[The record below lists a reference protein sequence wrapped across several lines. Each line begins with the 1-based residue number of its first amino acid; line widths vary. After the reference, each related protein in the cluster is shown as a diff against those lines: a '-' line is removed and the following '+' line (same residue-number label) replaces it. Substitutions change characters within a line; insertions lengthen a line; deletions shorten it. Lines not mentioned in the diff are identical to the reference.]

1 MQTTIIIRLPTNKSK
16 DMLELDFTTI
26 ITAIVSLIGGGWLF
40 NLYSAKPRKTSIEL
54 ENVGKAME
62 EMNGVINTMKE
73 SSRVYREDTDKTI
86 RGLNTKIENLEKSI
100 KVKDEAIYSAYD
112 CPFPDKSSDCIV
124 LKVYKKCHECSIET
138 QIVQDNDE
146 QESEDGE

>member
-1 MQTTIIIRLPTNKSK
+1 MF
-16 DMLELDFTTI
+16 ELDVTTI

-62 EMNGVINTMKE
+62 EMNGVITTMKE
-73 SSRVYREDTDKTI
+73 SSRIYREDTDRTI
-86 RGLNTKIENLEKSI
+86 RGLNAKIENLEKSI
-100 KVKDEAIYSAYD
+100 KIKDEAIYSAYD

-124 LKVYKKCHECSIET
+124 LRVYKKCHECSIET
-138 QIVQDNDE
+138 QVFEDSAESQE
-146 QESEDGE
+146 Q

>member
-1 MQTTIIIRLPTNKSK
+1 M
-16 DMLELDFTTI
+16 ELDFTTI

-62 EMNGVINTMKE
+62 EMNGVINTMKD
-73 SSRVYREDTDKTI
+73 SSRTYRDETDRTI
-86 RGLNTKIENLEKSI
+86 RVLNTKIENLEKSI

-112 CPFPDKSSDCIV
+112 CPFPEKSSDCIV
-124 LKVYKKCHECSIET
+124 LKVYKKCRECSIET
-138 QIVQDNDE
+138 QIVQDNDV

>member
-1 MQTTIIIRLPTNKSK
+1 MF
-16 DMLELDFTTI
+16 ELDVTTI
-26 ITAIVSLIGGGWLF
+26 ITAIVSLIGGGWIF
-40 NLYSAKPRKTSIEL
+40 NVYSAKPRKTSIEL

-62 EMNGVINTMKE
+62 EMNGVITTMKE
-73 SSRVYREDTDKTI
+73 SSRIYREDTDRTI
-86 RGLNTKIENLEKSI
+86 KVLNTKIENLEKTI

-124 LKVYKKCHECSIET
+124 LKVYKKCSECSIESK
-138 QIVQDNDE
+138 IVQDDV

>member
-1 MQTTIIIRLPTNKSK
+1 M
-16 DMLELDFTTI
+16 ELDVTTI
-26 ITAIVSLIGGGWLF
+26 ITAIVSVIGGGWLF

-62 EMNGVINTMKE
+62 EMNGVITTMKE
-73 SSRVYREDTDKTI
+73 SSRIYREDTDRTI
-86 RGLNTKIENLEKSI
+86 KVLNTKIENLEKTI

-124 LKVYKKCHECSIET
+124 LKVYKKCSECSIDT
-138 QIVQDNDE
+138 QIVKDNDMQDLE
-146 QESEDGE
+146 ELE

>member
-1 MQTTIIIRLPTNKSK
+1 M
-16 DMLELDFTTI
+16 ELDFTTI
-26 ITAIVSLIGGGWLF
+26 ITAIVSVIGGGWLF

-73 SSRVYREDTDKTI
+73 SSRTYRDETDRTI
-86 RGLNTKIENLEKSI
+86 SDLNTKIENLEKSI

-112 CPFPDKSSDCIV
+112 CPFPEKSSDCIV
-124 LKVYKKCHECSIET
+124 LKVYKKCRECSIET
-138 QIVQDNDE
+138 QIVNDNDV
-146 QESEDGE
+146 QESDDVE

>member
-1 MQTTIIIRLPTNKSK
+1 MF
-16 DMLELDFTTI
+16 ELDVTTI

-62 EMNGVINTMKE
+62 EMNGVITTMKE
-73 SSRVYREDTDKTI
+73 SSRIYREDTDRTI
-86 RGLNTKIENLEKSI
+86 KVLNTKIENLEKSI

-124 LKVYKKCHECSIET
+124 LKVYKKCRDCNIET
-138 QIVQDNDE
+138 QVFDDSAE
-146 QESEDGE
+146 SQE

>member
-1 MQTTIIIRLPTNKSK
+1 MF
-16 DMLELDFTTI
+16 ELDFTTI

-73 SSRVYREDTDKTI
+73 SSKTYRDETDRTI

-124 LKVYKKCHECSIET
+124 LKVYKKCRECSIEN
-138 QIVQDNDE
+138 QIVQDNE
-146 QESEDGE
+146 TQESDDGE

>member
-1 MQTTIIIRLPTNKSK
+1 MF
-16 DMLELDFTTI
+16 EFDFTTI
-26 ITAIVSLIGGGWLF
+26 ITAIVSVIGGGWLF

-62 EMNGVINTMKE
+62 EMNGVIKTMKE
-73 SSRVYREDTDKTI
+73 SSRTYREETDRTI

-112 CPFPDKSSDCIV
+112 CPFPEKSSDCIV
-124 LKVYKKCHECSIET
+124 LKVYKKCRECSIET
-138 QIVQDNDE
+138 QIVQDKDV
-146 QESEDGE
+146 QESDAGE

>member
-1 MQTTIIIRLPTNKSK
+1 MF
-16 DMLELDFTTI
+16 ELDVTTI

-73 SSRVYREDTDKTI
+73 SSRTYREETDRTI
-86 RGLNTKIENLEKSI
+86 RGLNTKIDNLEKSI

-138 QIVQDNDE
+138 QIVQDNE
-146 QESEDGE
+146 IQESEDVE

>member
-1 MQTTIIIRLPTNKSK
+1 M
-16 DMLELDFTTI
+16 ELDVTTI

-62 EMNGVINTMKE
+62 EMNGVIKTMKE
-73 SSRVYREDTDKTI
+73 SSRTYREETDRTI

-100 KVKDEAIYSAYD
+100 KVKEEAIYSAYD

-124 LKVYKKCHECSIET
+124 LKVYKKCHECSLET
-138 QIVQDNDE
+138 QVFEDSAESQE
-146 QESEDGE
+146 Q

>member
-1 MQTTIIIRLPTNKSK
+1 M
-16 DMLELDFTTI
+16 ELDFTTI
-26 ITAIVSLIGGGWLF
+26 ITAIVSVIGGGWLF

-62 EMNGVINTMKE
+62 EMNGVIKTMKE
-73 SSRVYREDTDKTI
+73 SSLTYRDETDRTI
-86 RGLNTKIENLEKSI
+86 RVLNTKIENLEKSI

-124 LKVYKKCHECSIET
+124 LKVYKKCRECSIET
-138 QIVQDNDE
+138 QIVQDNE
-146 QESEDGE
+146 IQESDDVE

>member
-1 MQTTIIIRLPTNKSK
+1 M
-16 DMLELDFTTI
+16 ELDFTTI

-62 EMNGVINTMKE
+62 EMNGVIKTMKE
-73 SSRVYREDTDKTI
+73 SSRTYRDETDRTI
-86 RGLNTKIENLEKSI
+86 RCLNTKIENLEKSI

-138 QIVQDNDE
+138 QIVKDNDVN
-146 QESEDGE
+146 ESEDGE

>member
-1 MQTTIIIRLPTNKSK
+1 
-16 DMLELDFTTI
+16 MLELDVTTI
-26 ITAIVSLIGGGWLF
+26 ITAIVSLIGGGWIF
-40 NLYSAKPRKTSIEL
+40 NVYSAKPRKTSIEL

-62 EMNGVINTMKE
+62 EMNGVITTMKE
-73 SSRVYREDTDKTI
+73 SSRVYREDTDRTI

-124 LKVYKKCHECSIET
+124 LRVYKKCHECSIET
-138 QIVQDNDE
+138 QIVQDDDV
-146 QESEDGE
+146 QESEDGEEKQM

>member
-1 MQTTIIIRLPTNKSK
+1 M
-16 DMLELDFTTI
+16 ELDFTTI

-73 SSRVYREDTDKTI
+73 SSRIYREDTDKTI
-86 RGLNTKIENLEKSI
+86 RCLNTKIDNLEKSI

-112 CPFPDKSSDCIV
+112 CPFPEKSSDSIV
-124 LKVYKKCHECSIET
+124 LKVYKKCRECSIET
-138 QIVQDNDE
+138 QIVQDNE
-146 QESEDGE
+146 IQESEDGD

>member
-1 MQTTIIIRLPTNKSK
+1 
-16 DMLELDFTTI
+16 MLELDVTTI
-26 ITAIVSLIGGGWLF
+26 ITAIVGLIGGGWIF
-40 NLYSAKPRKTSIEL
+40 NVYSAKPRKTSIEL

-62 EMNGVINTMKE
+62 EMNGVITTMKE
-73 SSRVYREDTDKTI
+73 SSRVYREDTDRTI
-86 RGLNTKIENLEKSI
+86 RVLNTKIENLEKSI

-138 QIVQDNDE
+138 QIVNDNDV
-146 QESEDGE
+146 QESEDVD

>member
-1 MQTTIIIRLPTNKSK
+1 
-16 DMLELDFTTI
+16 MLELDYTTI
-26 ITAIVSLIGGGWLF
+26 ITAIVGLIGGGWIF
-40 NLYSAKPRKTSIEL
+40 NVYSAKPRKTSIEL

-62 EMNGVINTMKE
+62 EMNGVITTMKE
-73 SSRVYREDTDKTI
+73 SSRVYREDTDRTI

-138 QIVQDNDE
+138 QIVQDDDV
-146 QESEDGE
+146 QESEDGES

>member
-1 MQTTIIIRLPTNKSK
+1 
-16 DMLELDFTTI
+16 MLELDVTTI
-26 ITAIVSLIGGGWLF
+26 ITAIVGLIGGGWIF
-40 NLYSAKPRKTSIEL
+40 NVYSAKPRKTSIEL
-54 ENVGKAME
+54 ENVGKAMD

-73 SSRVYREDTDKTI
+73 SSRVYREDTDRTI

-138 QIVQDNDE
+138 QIVQDNE
-146 QESEDGE
+146 IQESDDVE

>member
-1 MQTTIIIRLPTNKSK
+1 
-16 DMLELDFTTI
+16 MLDFDFTTI
-26 ITAIVSLIGGGWLF
+26 ITAVVSLIGGGWLF

-73 SSRVYREDTDKTI
+73 SSRTYREDTDKTI
-86 RGLNTKIENLEKSI
+86 RCLNTKIDNLEKSI

-112 CPFPDKSSDCIV
+112 CPFPEKSSDCIV
-124 LKVYKKCHECSIET
+124 LKVYKKCRECSIET
-138 QIVQDNDE
+138 QIVQDKDV
-146 QESEDGE
+146 QESEDGD

>member
-1 MQTTIIIRLPTNKSK
+1 MF
-16 DMLELDFTTI
+16 EFDFTTI

-73 SSRVYREDTDKTI
+73 SSRTYRDETDRTI
-86 RGLNTKIENLEKSI
+86 RVLNTKIENLEKSI

-112 CPFPDKSSDCIV
+112 CPFPEKSSDCIV
-124 LKVYKKCHECSIET
+124 LKVYKKCRECSIET
-138 QIVQDNDE
+138 QIVNDNDV
-146 QESEDGE
+146 QESDVVE

>member
-1 MQTTIIIRLPTNKSK
+1 
-16 DMLELDFTTI
+16 MLELDVTTI
-26 ITAIVSLIGGGWLF
+26 ITAIVGLIGGGWIF
-40 NLYSAKPRKTSIEL
+40 NVYSAKPRKTSIEL

-62 EMNGVINTMKE
+62 EMNGVITTMKE
-73 SSRVYREDTDKTI
+73 SSRVYREDTDRTI

-138 QIVQDNDE
+138 QIVQDDV
-146 QESEDGE
+146 QESEDGEL

>member
-1 MQTTIIIRLPTNKSK
+1 M
-16 DMLELDFTTI
+16 ELDFTTI
-26 ITAIVSLIGGGWLF
+26 ITAIVSVIGGGWLF

-73 SSRVYREDTDKTI
+73 SSRTYRDETDRTI
-86 RGLNTKIENLEKSI
+86 RVLNTKIENLEKSI

-112 CPFPDKSSDCIV
+112 CPFPEKSSDCIV
-124 LKVYKKCHECSIET
+124 LKVYKKCRECSIET
-138 QIVQDNDE
+138 QIVQDKDV
-146 QESEDGE
+146 QESDAGE